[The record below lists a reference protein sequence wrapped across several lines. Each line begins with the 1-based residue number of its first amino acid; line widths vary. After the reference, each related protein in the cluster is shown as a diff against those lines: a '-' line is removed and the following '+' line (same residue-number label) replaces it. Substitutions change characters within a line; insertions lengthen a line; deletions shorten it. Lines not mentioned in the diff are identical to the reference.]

1 MSATAESALGR
12 NADTISEAPPQPSN
26 VSSITKSK
34 PRVLTLAQEEIVRA
48 FTNDYDIEHDQI
60 GFRGEDLEPIFDFD
74 ALSILALAL
83 TDFRE
88 ISVEPGDFNAI
99 GGVATATCG
108 VVLSDNRLRGAY
120 GHCVIGQVLHDGSE
134 VTDLSMAMG
143 VARARALRTGLRM
156 AGFDPVRAHRAHR
169 AHQGEN
175 LPFSPPEETDQ
186 RTKDLRQIHALA
198 EELLWVKD
206 GDESEYRRQI
216 NTLYPGINSAGDMTD
231 QQRSQFIA
239 IMGGLQKARAQAAAT
254 FRP

>member
-1 MSATAESALGR
+1 MSTAQSALGR

-26 VSSITKSK
+26 VSSITKS
-34 PRVLTLAQEEIVRA
+34 PRRVLTLAQEEIVRD
-48 FTNDYDIEHDQI
+48 FTDAYDIERDQI

-120 GHCVIGQVLHDGSE
+120 GHCVIGQQLHDGSE

-156 AGFDPVRAHRAHR
+156 AGFDPVRAHRAR
-169 AHQGEN
+169 QGEA
-175 LPFSPPEETDQ
+175 LAFTPAEEIDP
-186 RTKDLRQIHALA
+186 RTKDLRQIHAFA
-198 EELLWVKD
+198 QELFWVKD
-206 GDESEYRRQI
+206 GDDSEYRRQI
-216 NTLYPGINSAGDMTD
+216 NTLYPGITSAGDMTD

-239 IMGGLQKARAQAAAT
+239 IMGGLQKARTQAQSA
-254 FRP
+254 FRS